1 MKRKKNGAQD
11 FRTCESDEANS
22 ANLLLARARCIY
34 LNSKIKGWTWIQNFV
49 RPRVDYLEDVTVY
62 KGVDGSVYLETGSN
76 TIVRTLP
83 TLDRTSTPNSPSVD
97 LQRDV
102 LKRTQKC
109 DLFRSEECRHVS
121 TLIHDYEYSN
131 EHVQQLSKHL
141 CLQHVPKQNYYVY
154 MKKYDITPLVQIN
167 NADVDWIAKQGL
179 SEVLSTTTITS
190 GKHIHTVI
198 DSPFMCWF
206 DVTINGVNERFSIK
220 QNEIRLTDDWKSSLS
235 LKRCKETFLYVDG
248 QFFCASKKAPR
259 ETDDV
264 RDFTRLAPYDPV
276 IGIWADTITDTYASA
291 FIMDTITDA
300 LKNFK
305 QFTIADLVKQTFE
318 LHLQYLHAIG
328 DSETND
334 DIHELFETMSGRA
347 KFFRGSSVRG
357 VSLLDVIYD
366 EENKTLLAEIQKAD
380 PDDQVENIIT
390 SFANSI
396 GNDGWEVETP
406 HWSYHIPDTMY
417 IPVNAGQQVHKVSI
431 RSRVFVTRTQCC
443 LNIER
448 GRSTCRFTGYDEAKH
463 GMLKRSMHVDG
474 TLELES
480 NDSTLRVT
488 APTSFLEIQRIVDT
502 FESFDMTFQEDSL
515 HYTVT
520 YVPRIIPDRCES
532 IEDNFGWLRRK
543 SVELSPIET
552 GMRMASIHPDMICFQ
567 LLVQDSAGLRLRKS
581 LNHLKVVENAWNSG
595 ALWEVGG
602 FSAMFIQF
610 ADLLSVWAQSILNA
624 FGLPIDPTSIT
635 EMLLEGLSGL
645 FDKFISAIQD
655 MGAGQGLGVFWQNL
669 MSPTEERGLLDG
681 IVHDWG
687 KFCTL
692 NPDAGWMDN
701 LRDKAVD
708 TALEGAKG
716 AVDVSASMSNIP
728 DMILDFFQNIPFFEK
743 YIDEARD
750 FIESILS
757 MILNPIQM
765 FFLYSKMKR
774 MFMNWYIK
782 YDHDRMQ
789 NVQQHSET
797 YSAFVRYVAEN
808 ESAVVKLSAMR
819 LTDLATPYYNAS
831 VLEALKVELSRALY
845 TWANTMQ
852 SPHTAIVRIYYK
864 ETGHRCYIHSRRRCP
879 ECSKQKMKLCDA
891 VNTLSQA
898 VFRYTEWDRN
908 IQ

>member
-22 ANLLLARARCIY
+22 ANLLLARARYIY
-34 LNSKIKGWTWIQNFV
+34 LNSKIRGWTWKQNFV
-49 RPRVDYLEDVTVY
+49 RSRVDYLEDVTVY

-76 TIVRTLP
+76 TIIRTLP
-83 TLDRTSTPNSPSVD
+83 TSTSKSPSVE

-102 LKRTQKC
+102 LRRTQEC
-109 DLFRSEECRHVS
+109 GLLRTEECRHIS
-121 TLIHDYEYSN
+121 TLIHDYGYSDQ
-131 EHVQQLSKHL
+131 HVKQLSKHL
-141 CLQHVPKQNYYVY
+141 CLQHVPKQNRHVY
-154 MKKYDITPLVQIN
+154 MKEYDITPLVQIDN
-167 NADVDWIAKQGL
+167 NVDVDWIAKQYL
-179 SEVLSTTTITS
+179 SNILSTTPIAS
-190 GKHIHTVI
+190 DQHIHTVI

-206 DVTINGVNERFSIK
+206 DVTINGVCERFSIK
-220 QNEIRLTDDWKSSLS
+220 QNEIRLTDDRWMSSLS
-235 LKRCKETFLYVDG
+235 HKKCKETFLYVDG

-264 RDFTRLAPYDPV
+264 KDFTRLAPYNPV
-276 IGIWADTITDTYASA
+276 IGIWVDRNDEYAFT
-291 FIMDTITDA
+291 FIMDTINDA
-300 LKNFK
+300 LSNFE
-305 QFTIADLVKQTFE
+305 QFKPANFVTQTFE
-318 LHLQYLHAIG
+318 LHLQYLHATG

-334 DIHELFETMSGRA
+334 DIHKLFETMSGRA
-347 KFFRGSSVRG
+347 KFVKGSGVRG
-357 VSLLDVIYD
+357 VSLLDVIHD
-366 EENKTLLAEIQKAD
+366 EENKTLLEEITKSHPAED
-380 PDDQVENIIT
+380 VVEIIR
-390 SFANSI
+390 SFAESI
-396 GNDGWEVETP
+396 GETGWDAQTT

-417 IPVNAGQQVHKVSI
+417 IPVENGICVHKVSI
-431 RSRVFVTRTQCC
+431 QSRVFVTRTQCC

-448 GRSTCRFTGYDEAKH
+448 GRSTCRFTGYDKERH
-463 GMLKRSMHVDG
+463 GRLKTSMHVNG

-480 NDSTLRVT
+480 DDSTLRVT
-488 APTSFLEIQRIVDT
+488 APTSFLEIQRIIDT

-532 IEDNFGWLRRK
+532 IEDKFGWLRRK

-552 GMRMASIHPDMICFQ
+552 GIRMASIHPDMICFQ

-581 LNHLKVVENAWNSG
+581 LDHLKVVENAWNSG

-610 ADLLSVWAQSILNA
+610 ADLLSVWVQSILNA
-624 FGLPIDPTSIT
+624 IGLPIDPTSMT

-669 MSPTEERGLLDG
+669 MSPTEEQGLLDG
-681 IVHDWG
+681 IVNDWG

-716 AVDVSASMSNIP
+716 AVNVSASMSNIP
-728 DMILDFFQNIPFFEK
+728 DMILDFFQNIPFFGK

-757 MILNPIQM
+757 MIINPIQM
-765 FFLYSKMKR
+765 FFLYGKMKR
-774 MFMNWYIK
+774 MFINWYTK

-789 NVQQHSET
+789 KVQQHSDT

-808 ESAVVKLSAMR
+808 ETTVVRLSAMR
-819 LTDLATPYYNAS
+819 LREKATPYYDAS
-831 VLEALKVELSRALY
+831 VLEALKIELSRTLY
-845 TWANTMQ
+845 TWAKKVQ